1 MHSEL
6 CEEKKPVNVYKL
18 GELNDRDHQFSLN
31 LMTLSWIA
39 TPSSI
44 RELGGALFGSY
55 KYGRAFIFYNGADS
69 YYATRGFR
77 CCLLIK

>member
-31 LMTLSWIA
+31 LMTL
-39 TPSSI
+39 TFHQEVLRKMI
-44 RELGGALFGSY
+44 RSLAL
-55 KYGRAFIFYNGADS
+55 RQAA
-69 YYATRGFR
+69 R
-77 CCLLIK
+77 

>member
-31 LMTLSWIA
+31 LMTLSISPLRN
-39 TPSSI
+39 THVLNI
-44 RELGGALFGSY
+44 
-55 KYGRAFIFYNGADS
+55 N
-69 YYATRGFR
+69 
-77 CCLLIK
+77 LLVQL